1 MSGWCASGIPLTHI
15 ALSLSF
21 SISLIGVYQLLMAF
35 EGLYQPS
42 TLFSAFHST
51 SILIVAGFTPGA
63 VTVSV
68 ASPLSVPA
76 RNMAVAA
83 PLNNFILGW

>member
-1 MSGWCASGIPLTHI
+1 MSRWCASGIPLTHI
-15 ALSLSF
+15 ALSLF